1 MGKLI
6 KMDIYRL
13 FQSKLFW
20 ILCAVTFGI
29 EMIISFG
36 LPFLLD
42 MVKNFSDNPDSNN
55 ITNDVSFSSLV
66 SEPITG
72 LLLIV
77 MFASV
82 TAFLF
87 ADIRNGYI
95 KNIAG
100 QLPKKGHTVVSKFV
114 ASIIHNFIF
123 MLFGFLGSFI
133 GNLLC
138 PKTTIFFDNK
148 ILSALV
154 VVVLNL
160 ILSMAMVSIILFL
173 TTGLRNKTLA
183 SIVSVLFSVSA
194 LSLLYMGINKLLEV
208 VGLKEF
214 DIGNYM
220 PDQLYGQKFDLA
232 AVNSVISAALV
243 GIAFC
248 AVFLFLTVAIVNK
261 RDVK

>member
-20 ILCAVTFGI
+20 ILGGVLFAI
-29 EMIISFG
+29 EFFMSFG

-42 MVKNFSDNPDSNN
+42 MLKNFSDKPDSIAANSK
-55 ITNDVSFSSLV
+55 VSFSSLV
-66 SEPITG
+66 SEPVSG
-72 LLLIV
+72 FLLIL

-82 TAFLF
+82 TAFLY

-100 QLPKKGHTVVSKFV
+100 QLPKKGYTAVSKFV
-114 ASIIHNFIF
+114 VSIIHNLIF
-123 MLFGFLGSFI
+123 MFFGFMGSFI
-133 GNLLC
+133 GHLLC
-138 PKTTIFFDNK
+138 PKTTIVYDNM

-154 VVVLNL
+154 IFALHL
-160 ILSMAMVSIILFL
+160 LLSLAMVSIILFL
-173 TTGLRNKTLA
+173 TTGLRNKTIA
-183 SIVSVLFSVSA
+183 SVVGVLFSVGA

-243 GIAFC
+243 GITFC
-248 AVFLFLTVAIVNK
+248 AVFLFLTIAIVNK